1 MSCFP
6 IGRHTRRR
14 KVPNIPDQR
23 DEQQDR
29 DESTEYREL
38 RERAQVEH
46 SLVFI
51 PILQRLI
58 ARVRNRDRQ
67 CDIDEINEGDLR
79 LLKDATYF
87 GYIRSLYP
95 DVEFTIDTVKGNVH
109 LRGRGKSFE
118 DAFDKCFKQ
127 LFHMEIVKQSLRL
140 STDER
145 WKWNIVAN
153 MHCQTYLEENL
164 ASNGIIAKVCH
175 KIPYK

>member
-87 GYIRSLYP
+87 GYIRS
-95 DVEFTIDTVKGNVH
+95 IRH
-109 LRGRGKSFE
+109 SFE
-118 DAFDKCFKQ
+118 FSSLCLLA
-127 LFHMEIVKQSLRL
+127 EISRTTTLANRRRL
-140 STDER
+140 
-145 WKWNIVAN
+145 
-153 MHCQTYLEENL
+153 ENSKL
-164 ASNGIIAKVCH
+164 
-175 KIPYK
+175 